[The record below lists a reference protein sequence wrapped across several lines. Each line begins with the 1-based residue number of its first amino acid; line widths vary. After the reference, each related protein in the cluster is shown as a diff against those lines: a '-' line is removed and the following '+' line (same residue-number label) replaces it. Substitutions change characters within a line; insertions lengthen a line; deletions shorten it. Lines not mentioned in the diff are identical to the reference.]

1 MGSFGYGSRYH
12 YEAKCQG
19 ASFNAGGS
27 VVVVVVVG
35 LLGGAIAMQLT
46 INSNF
51 NGWSLVP

>member
-1 MGSFGYGSRYH
+1 MVHVIIMKQSVR
-12 YEAKCQG
+12 G

>member
-1 MGSFGYGSRYH
+1 MVHVIIMKQSVR
-12 YEAKCQG
+12 G

-27 VVVVVVVG
+27 VVVVVVVVG